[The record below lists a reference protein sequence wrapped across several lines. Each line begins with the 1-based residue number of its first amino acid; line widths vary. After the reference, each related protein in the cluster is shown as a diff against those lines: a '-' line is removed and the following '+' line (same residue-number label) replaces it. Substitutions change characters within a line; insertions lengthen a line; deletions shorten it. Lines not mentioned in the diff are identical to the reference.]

1 MLMRKYFLA
10 MLILMTNILIV
21 MLLPLN
27 LKISNA
33 DAAFLY
39 PNCDLLT
46 MLIPILVTL
55 MLILKLFNLKRD
67 NADNDADYGLVK
79 LCS

>member
-1 MLMRKYFLA
+1 MK
-10 MLILMTNILIV
+10 NILIV
-21 MLLPLN
+21 MLTPLN
-27 LKISNA
+27 LKIGNA
-33 DAAFLY
+33 DAACLY

-55 MLILKLFNLKRD
+55 MLILKLLNLKRD